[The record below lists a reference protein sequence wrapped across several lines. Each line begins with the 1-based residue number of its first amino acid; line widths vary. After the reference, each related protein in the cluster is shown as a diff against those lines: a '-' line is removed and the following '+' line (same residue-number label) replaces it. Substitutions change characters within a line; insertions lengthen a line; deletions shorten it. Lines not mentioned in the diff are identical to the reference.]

1 MSSNSFWSSN
11 KAIPALV
18 LIGAASYF
26 LLVEHREHLYQWLPF
41 LIIALCPLMHV
52 FMHAGHGSQDHSHQ
66 NDQDQTQQ
74 NKLEEAAYLRGL
86 EEGKRQHDKDE
97 FQ

>member
-11 KAIPALV
+11 KAVPALV

-52 FMHAGHGSQDHSHQ
+52 FMHAGHGHQ
-66 NDQDQTQQ
+66 NHGHKNNQNLKFQ
-74 NKLEEAAYLRGL
+74 NKLEEAAYLRGM
-86 EEGKRQHDKDE
+86 EDGKRQHDKDE

>member
-1 MSSNSFWSSN
+1 MSSSSFWSSN

-41 LIIALCPLMHV
+41 LIIALCPLMHI
-52 FMHAGHGSQDHSHQ
+52 FMHSGHGSHNHSHQ